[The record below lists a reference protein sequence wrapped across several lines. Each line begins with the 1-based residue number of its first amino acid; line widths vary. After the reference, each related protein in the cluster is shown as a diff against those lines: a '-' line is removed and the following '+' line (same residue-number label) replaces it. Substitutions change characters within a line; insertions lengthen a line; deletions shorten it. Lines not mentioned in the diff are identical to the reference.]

1 MIRRN
6 VQFATTLATRLLV
19 LGVALVFTGST
30 AKAGQFEG
38 IWTGTYDCQQGKTG
52 LMLTVTADTNG
63 LNAIFAFMPHPSNPT
78 VPMGSFMMHG
88 GMKPGSNTIEFK
100 PMKWIQQ
107 PPGFVSVG
115 LVGKLKNN
123 KFTGK
128 ITGAPGCKGFS
139 LVRAAAPGMGM
150 MGGFQMPTLPA
161 ESAPAPVAAPAPKP
175 APKPVKRQ
183 SCKSALLKAG
193 HAAVHMI
200 HCDDDVNRACAV
212 ALLEAGHSPA
222 HLVHCQDISDVDC
235 AVALLESGKSPAQ
248 IVHCD

>member
-1 MIRRN
+1 MIRKSTCL
-6 VQFATTLATRLLV
+6 ATALAAGLTLALPATP
-19 LGVALVFTGST
+19 AI
-30 AKAGQFEG
+30 AGQLEG
-38 IWTGTYDCQQGKTG
+38 IWMGTYDCEQGKTG
-52 LMLTVTADTNG
+52 LILTVTADSDG
-63 LNAIFAFMPHPSNPT
+63 LNAIFAFAPHASNPT
-78 VPMGSFMMHG
+78 VPVGSFMMHG

-123 KFTGK
+123 IFSGK
-128 ITGAPGCKGFS
+128 ITGAPNCKGFS
-139 LVRAAAPGMGM
+139 LIRAAPGLGM
-150 MGGFQMPTLPA
+150 MGGFQMPTLAA
-161 ESAPAPVAAPAPKP
+161 EPAPVAAPAPKP
-175 APKPVKRQ
+175 APKAVKLQ

-212 ALLEAGHSPA
+212 ALLKAGHSPA
-222 HLVHCQDISDVDC
+222 SLVHCQDISDVDC
-235 AVALLESGKSPAQ
+235 AVALLKSGKNPAQ